1 MKNRFTTRYIVIAA
15 LFITILAPMTR
26 VHANGA
32 LDNTF
37 GNNDPKNGIYT
48 LAGSVN
54 DGAIFYDLAA
64 QGNKSII
71 VGSKEND
78 LIVVRLNSSGEL
90 DPTFGTAGSFLYDTS
105 SPTSYSA
112 ENVAVDSVSGSIYV
126 LGTKGSFDLFVLKLT
141 SAGALDPDFGVGG
154 VLSITAASVDTSYAL
169 TPAKIMLYQDS
180 LYVAAAR
187 TKFIGGFYLDKFYVA
202 KINPSSGLKDNTFE
216 TPLISLNNVIT
227 GTLKGMDISGETI
240 YLVGNFWNA
249 NEEAAIL
256 MLSPTTGGVIAGP
269 CAFTPTSTKLAG
281 TRANWSIAATDVYVN
296 SGDIFT
302 VGYIFDNL
310 TIRGDDNRAETF
322 IHKFIGGVC
331 GAESIST
338 TVRITGSDKY
348 FNNNPDLVRQSDG
361 KYIVLTQY
369 LEETNLGTFPNIY
382 WQPTSF
388 LVRYNSDFTLD
399 NSFDG
404 DGIYYLYDGP
414 PLQNLKR
421 LLIQDDQKLLIAGG
435 YGDLTHPD
443 PSISPIN
450 GYFVS
455 RHRTA
460 TSPSAPTIGTATTA
474 SATSATV
481 TFTAPASNGG
491 SAITSYTATSSPGG
505 LTGTLAGATAGTITI
520 TGLTASTAYTFTVTA
535 TNSEGISTAS
545 SASNSITTSA
555 ISTESGGPG
564 PSSSAAADEL
574 RRTQDAAAAEKQRKD
589 KELTETLALVPVIAG
604 LAQELAGLGDSILKP
619 KKCVKGKSVK
629 RVSSTA
635 KCPKGFKAKR

>member
-1 MKNRFTTRYIVIAA
+1 MAMKNRFTTRYIVIAA

-48 LAGSVN
+48 LAGSLN

-71 VGSKEND
+71 VGAKGND
-78 LIVVRLNSSGEL
+78 LIVVRLNSNGEL

-105 SPTSYSA
+105 SLTSYSA
-112 ENVAVDSVSGSIYV
+112 NNVAVDSVSGSIYV
-126 LGTKGSFDLFVLKLT
+126 LGIKGSFDLFVLKLT
-141 SAGALDPDFGVGG
+141 SAGALDTSFGTSG
-154 VLSITAASVDTSYAL
+154 VLTITAVSVDTSYAL
-169 TPAKIMLYQDS
+169 TPSKIMLYQDS

-187 TKFIGGFYLDKFYVA
+187 TKFNGSVYQDKFYVA
-202 KINPSSGLKDNTFE
+202 KINPSSGLKDNAFE
-216 TPLISLNNVIT
+216 TPLIALNSSIT

-310 TIRGDDNRAETF
+310 TIRGDNNRAETF

-331 GAESIST
+331 SAESIST
-338 TVRITGSDKY
+338 TVRITGSDRD
-348 FNNNPDLVRQSDG
+348 FNNDPDLVRQSDG
-361 KYIVLTQY
+361 KYIVLTSY
-369 LEETNLGTFPNIY
+369 LENTINAFPNY

-388 LVRYNSDFTLD
+388 LLRYNSELTLD

-481 TFTAPASNGG
+481 TFTAPESNGG

-520 TGLTASTAYTFTVTA
+520 TGLTASTSYTFTVTA
-535 TNSEGISTAS
+535 TNSEGTSTAS

-555 ISTESGGPG
+555 IAPESGGPG
-564 PSSSAAADEL
+564 PVSTAAADEL
-574 RRTQDAAAAEKQRKD
+574 RRQQDAAAAEKQRKD

-629 RVSSTA
+629 RVSSTT

>member
-1 MKNRFTTRYIVIAA
+1 MKNQFTTRYIVIAA
-15 LFITILAPMTR
+15 LFITILTPMTR
-26 VHANGA
+26 VNANGA
-32 LDNTF
+32 LDNTY

-48 LAGSVN
+48 LAGSVS

-105 SPTSYSA
+105 SLTSYSA
-112 ENVAVDSVSGSIYV
+112 NNVAVDSVSGSIYV
-126 LGTKGSFDLFVLKLT
+126 LGIKGSFDLFVLKLT

-154 VLSITAASVDTSYAL
+154 VLSITAASVNTSYAL
-169 TPAKIMLYQDS
+169 TPSKIMLYQDS

-187 TKFIGGFYLDKFYVA
+187 TKFNGSVYQDKFYVA
-202 KINPSSGLKDNTFE
+202 KINPSSGLKDNAFE

-256 MLSPTTGGVIAGP
+256 MLSPTTGGIIVGP

-310 TIRGDDNRAETF
+310 TGRGDNNRAETF

-331 GAESIST
+331 SAESIST
-338 TVRITGSDKY
+338 TVRITGSDRY

-361 KYIVLTQY
+361 KYIVLTQL
-369 LEETNLGTFPNIY
+369 LENTINAFPDY

-388 LVRYNSDFTLD
+388 LLRYNSDFTLD

-505 LTGTLAGATAGTITI
+505 LTGTLAGATAGIITI
-520 TGLTASTAYTFTVTA
+520 SGLTASTAYTFTVTA
-535 TNSEGISTAS
+535 TNSEGTSGAS

-555 ISTESGGPG
+555 IAPESGGPG
-564 PSSSAAADEL
+564 PTNTAAADEL
-574 RRTQDAAAAEKQRKD
+574 RRQQDAAAAEKQRKD

-635 KCPKGFKAKR
+635 KCPKGFKVKR

>member
-48 LAGSVN
+48 LAGSLS

-71 VGSKEND
+71 VGAKEND

-105 SPTSYSA
+105 SLTSYSA
-112 ENVAVDSVSGSIYV
+112 DNVAVDSVSGSIYV

-169 TPAKIMLYQDS
+169 TPSKIMLYQDS

-187 TKFIGGFYLDKFYVA
+187 TKFNGSVYQDKFYVA
-202 KINPSSGLKDNTFE
+202 KINPSSGMKDNIYE
-216 TPLISLNNVIT
+216 NPLIALNSSIT

-310 TIRGDDNRAETF
+310 TSRGNDNRAETF

-331 GAESIST
+331 SEESIST
-338 TVRITGSDKY
+338 TIRITGSDRN

-361 KYIVLTQY
+361 KYVVLTQH
-369 LEETNLGTFPNIY
+369 LENTDPVNYPNY
-382 WQPTSF
+382 WKPTSF
-388 LVRYNSDFTLD
+388 LLRYNSELTLD
-399 NSFDG
+399 DSFDG
-404 DGIYYLYDGP
+404 DGIYYLYELP

-520 TGLTASTAYTFTVTA
+520 SGLTASTAYTFTVTA
-535 TNSEGISTAS
+535 TNSEGTSTAS

-555 ISTESGGPG
+555 IAPESGGSG
-564 PSSSAAADEL
+564 PVSTAAADEL
-574 RRTQDAAAAEKQRKD
+574 RRQQDAAAAEKQRKD
-589 KELTETLALVPVIAG
+589 RELTETLALVPVIAG

-635 KCPKGFKAKR
+635 KCPKGFKVKR